1 MLRIRIWFNKHLQS
15 GISGYLLIMGIALL
29 LLLCLVC
36 VVTIF
41 DKDFSWNVFYA
52 LGFNP
57 VHHNPWLYI
66 SLGILGTL
74 VFGGVMVTV
83 FTSGV
88 ERNVERLRNGQI
100 RYDGLKNHI
109 IVLGWNYLTT
119 EMIPQLCEKH
129 PHITILLLVQDNAS
143 EINTILNSSLPTAA
157 RQWVIVYA
165 SGTKDPVSLLPTLSL
180 NHAQTVYLNA
190 GDDSN
195 SNEIAQLMQ
204 LEQCSPCNKRKHPLP
219 VYVQINNAYTYNLL
233 QRIDTDSMLATT
245 SGKQR
250 LLDIHLYNF
259 HENWARNLWGYG
271 GCNDYEQLDFEPLE
285 DSGKHV
291 HLVIVGFGNMG
302 IALLLEA
309 IRICHYPANISTN
322 ISIIDPQASLHAQRF
337 SAQFPNINDIKDIN
351 IQFIEGTTES
361 ATVRQQICHWADDT
375 TQLLTIAI
383 CLRDPDNAFRTAI
396 NLPEAVYIQPGP
408 SANTHTRILV
418 RQAVPQFPHTLSLA
432 ARYSNIKFF
441 GSQASGFDLN
451 MLSDELPIIING
463 LYGDNLMG
471 QDSVSDLNPRLENWR
486 KRWSDPNQTS
496 EASKYASR
504 YQADRFRSLISMLRR
519 LDGGNQDALLEELAE
534 SEHNRWISERILAG
548 WRQAKKGEHRSN
560 ALRIHDNIIPYNQL
574 TESEKQK
581 DRNVIHFALRLTKHN
596 G

>member
-15 GISGYLLIMGIALL
+15 GISGYLLILGIALL
-29 LLLCLVC
+29 LLLSLVC

-100 RYDGLKNHI
+100 RYGGLKNHI
-109 IVLGWNYLTT
+109 IVVGWNYLTA
-119 EMIPQLCEKH
+119 EMISQLCEKH
-129 PHITILLLVQDNAS
+129 PHTTILLLVQDNAS
-143 EINTILNSSLPTAA
+143 EINTILNSSLPTTS
-157 RQWVIVYA
+157 RQRVIVYA
-165 SGTKDPVSLLPTLSL
+165 SGTKDPVSLLPTLNL
-180 NHAQTVYLNA
+180 NHAQNIYLNA
-190 GDDSN
+190 SEESN
-195 SNEIAQLMQ
+195 SNEISQLMQ
-204 LEQCSPCNKRKHPLP
+204 LEQCSPSCKRKHPLP
-219 VYVQINNAYTYNLL
+219 VYVQINNVYTYNLL
-233 QRIDTDSMLATT
+233 QRIDTDSILNLT
-245 SGKQR
+245 SGKHR
-250 LLDIHLYNF
+250 LMDIHLYNF

-285 DSGKHV
+285 GSKKHV
-291 HLVIVGFGNMG
+291 HLVIVGFGDMG

-309 IRICHYPANISTN
+309 IRICHYPASIITN
-322 ISIIDPQASLHAQRF
+322 ISIIDPQATLHAQRL
-337 SAQFPNINDIKDIN
+337 SAQFPNINDINDIN
-351 IQFIEGTTES
+351 LQFIEGTTES
-361 ATVRQQICHWADDT
+361 PSVRQQFNQWADDT

-396 NLPEAVYIQPGP
+396 NLPEAVYIQPGEA
-408 SANTHTRILV
+408 ANTHTRILV
-418 RQAVPQFPHTLSLA
+418 RQAVPQFPHTVSMS
-432 ARYSNIKFF
+432 ARFSNIKFF
-441 GSQASGFDLN
+441 GTQASGFDLN

-471 QDSVSDLNPRLENWR
+471 MESETNINLRLEDWK
-486 KRWSDPNQTS
+486 KRWVDPEQTP

-504 YQADRFRSLISMLRR
+504 YQADRFRSLLTMLRH
-519 LDGGNQDALLEELAE
+519 LDGSNLGTILEELSE

-560 ALRIHDNIIPYNQL
+560 ALRIHDNMIPYNQL
-574 TESEKQK
+574 TESEKEK
-581 DRNVIHFALRLTKHN
+581 DRNVIRFALRLAKQI